1 MKHRTSFATIAVVA
15 IAALAVA
22 GCGSSNKKSSSNSTG
37 STSSSSAYGG
47 ATTSTSA
54 SGGAATGGTAM
65 VSTAKVSNKKITKPV
80 LVNSKGFTL
89 YDFEADKGGKSAC
102 NGPCAQ
108 VWPPLTGKPKAQG
121 AAVASKLGTIKRND
135 GTSQVTYAGHPLYTY
150 TADKKPGDAVGNDI
164 KSFGASWYA
173 LLPTGENASG

>member
-22 GCGSSNKKSSSNSTG
+22 GCGSSNKNSSNSTG
-37 STSSSSAYGG
+37 SSSSSSAYGG
-47 ATTSTSA
+47 ATSTSA

-65 VSTAKVSNKKITKPV
+65 VSTAKVNNPKITKPV

-89 YDFEADKGGKSAC
+89 YDFEADKSGKSAC
-102 NGPCAQ
+102 NGQCAQ
-108 VWPPLTGKPKAQG
+108 VWPPLTGKPKASG
-121 AAVASKLGTIKRND
+121 AAVASKLGTIKRDD
-135 GTSQVTYAGHPLYTY
+135 GSSQVTYAGHPLYTY

-164 KSFGASWYA
+164 NSFGASWYA
-173 LLPTGENASG
+173 LLSTGENASG